1 MSMKSHSPLENAKLT
16 ADKTGT
22 LIGWAKLMPLPV
34 LAAAVV
40 CLQIGAPGHAATAH
54 APRIPSWYNDPFLL
68 IMFAIFAYGQVSALI
83 QLRVLS
89 HGLKK
94 VKLTLGV
101 LLQARGISLA
111 ELQTRLQSLNL
122 TGHLYDLINRSLMFG
137 MKGDT
142 VPLAAM
148 MDHATMRRMKS
159 VDKKVGVHASVNRIL
174 LKLGFLGTLIGLIMT
189 FPPMREAILTLDPK
203 NAEKGSSF
211 VEHIAGAI
219 DGDQYAI
226 LATLIATALSI
237 LIELLTIQVLKRI
250 CGTFEMVNGFV
261 DEWSITDL
269 QPWIREQVGGKD
281 DLGKSLMQQ
290 QAFQQ
295 KMLDLE
301 REFQGRLL
309 ELKESSQK
317 HITALYQGS
326 QENWMRLHKDSESMF
341 LKALKDT
348 ELRIQETQLGVN
360 KNVDML
366 GGFVQH
372 IAQKMGDIPPLQLA
386 FAKRMDELLNY
397 ERQYRSFLEV
407 QSQISVPRHLKPEI
421 N

>member
-1 MSMKSHSPLENAKLT
+1 MKSYSPLDNARVS
-16 ADKTGT
+16 ADKTGRM
-22 LIGWAKLMPLPV
+22 IGWANLLPV
-34 LAAAVV
+34 PILALAVV
-40 CLQIGAPGHAATAH
+40 CLQIGAPGHAASAH
-54 APRIPSWYNDPFLL
+54 APKIPSWYNDPFLL
-68 IMFAIFAYGQVSALI
+68 TMFAIFAFGQISALI
-83 QLRVLS
+83 QLRVLAR
-89 HGLKK
+89 GLKK

-101 LLQARGISLA
+101 LLQAGGLSLT
-111 ELQTRLQSLNL
+111 ELQTRLQGLN
-122 TGHLYDLINRSLMFG
+122 THGHLFDLINRSLLFG

-142 VPLAAM
+142 APMAAM
-148 MDHATMRRMKS
+148 MDHATLRRMKS
-159 VDKKVGVHASVNRIL
+159 VDKKVGTHASVNRIL

-237 LIELLTIQVLKRI
+237 LIELLTIQILKRV

-261 DEWSITDL
+261 DEWSITEL
-269 QPWIREQVGGKD
+269 QPWIREQVQGKD
-281 DLGKSLMQQ
+281 DLGKSMMQQ
-290 QAFQQ
+290 RAFQQ
-295 KMLDLE
+295 KMIELE

-317 HITALYQGS
+317 HITALFQGS
-326 QENWMRLHKDSESMF
+326 QENWMRLHKESEAMF
-341 LKALKDT
+341 LKSLKDT
-348 ELRIQETQLGVN
+348 EQRIHETQAGVN
-360 KNVDML
+360 KNVDLL

-372 IAQKMGDIPPLQLA
+372 VAQRMGDIPPLQLA
-386 FAKRMDELLNY
+386 FAKRMDELLAY

>member
-1 MSMKSHSPLENAKLT
+1 MKTYTPLENARVS
-16 ADKTGT
+16 AEKTGRMMQ
-22 LIGWAKLMPLPV
+22 WAYLLPV
-34 LAAAVV
+34 PILALAALG
-40 CLQIGAPGHAATAH
+40 LQLGAPGHAATAH
-54 APRIPSWYNDPFLL
+54 APKIPSWYNDPFLL
-68 IMFAIFAYGQVSALI
+68 TMYAIFAFGQVSALI
-83 QLRVLS
+83 QLQVLGR
-89 HGLKK
+89 GLKK

-101 LLQARGISLA
+101 LLQANGLSLT
-111 ELQTRLQSLNL
+111 ELQGRLQALNIS
-122 TGHLYDLINRSLMFG
+122 GHLFDLINRSLVFG

-148 MDHATMRRMKS
+148 MDHATLRRMKS

-237 LIELLTIQVLKRI
+237 LIELLTIQILKRI

-301 REFQGRLL
+301 RDFQQKMLD
-309 ELKESSQK
+309 LKESSQR
-317 HITALYQGS
+317 HIASLYQGS
-326 QENWMRLHKDSESMF
+326 QENWIRIHKESEAMF

-348 ELRIQETQLGVN
+348 ELRMLETNAGVN

-372 IAQKMGDIPPLQLA
+372 IAQKMADIPPIQLA
-386 FAKRMDELLNY
+386 FGKRMDELLAY
-397 ERQYRSFLEV
+397 ERQYRSFLEA
-407 QSQISVPRHLKPEI
+407 QNQIHVPRHLKPEI